1 MDTVDAEQFVNEHSV
16 IVSVFP
22 LIEAVTTPDWPAV
35 TVQSLKTALLN
46 VIDLYVIET
55 AAELLLYPL
64 SVHDVVVVEE
74 QVASFSLRR
83 ESTGGNEEGGLRVVA
98 E

>member
-1 MDTVDAEQFVNEHSV
+1 MDAAHLVNEQSV

-22 LIEAVTTPDWPAV
+22 LIEIYTTPDCVLV

-46 VIDLYVIET
+46 VTDLYVIET
-55 AAELLLYPL
+55 AAVLLLYPL
-64 SVHDVVVVEE
+64 SVHDVVVVDE
-74 QVASFSLRR
+74 QVAALSPRR
-83 ESTGGNEEGGLRVVA
+83 ESAGGREESGRRVVV